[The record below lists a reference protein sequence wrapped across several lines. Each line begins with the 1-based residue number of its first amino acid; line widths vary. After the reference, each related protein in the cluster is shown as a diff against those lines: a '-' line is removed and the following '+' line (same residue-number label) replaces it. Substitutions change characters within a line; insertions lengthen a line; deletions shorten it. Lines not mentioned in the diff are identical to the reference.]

1 MKMVWLKEHRNWG
14 LEHLWLKLILTPS
27 SSSCAASDAS
37 LLLLA
42 LHPQSESGCCQA
54 TWFPRSLSETVVV

>member
-1 MKMVWLKEHRNWG
+1 MVWLKEHRNWG

-42 LHPQSESGCCQA
+42 LHPLPQGLLTSPACTG
-54 TWFPRSLSETVVV
+54 FVLF